1 MAEPISAI
9 EIIHR
14 DAVQGSTSVI
24 EDDKAAHFK
33 QSLWEELETAGHGG
47 VRITPENVVS
57 AVELIKH
64 DEAQSFLNGFGYLCL
79 RAPET
84 E

>member
-1 MAEPISAI
+1 
-9 EIIHR
+9 
-14 DAVQGSTSVI
+14 VF
-24 EDDKAAHFK
+24 EDDEAAHFK
-33 QSLWEELETAGHGG
+33 QALREELETAGRNG

-64 DEAQSFLNGFGYLCL
+64 DEARSFLNGFGYLCL
-79 RAPET
+79 RAPEV